1 MGNCIVDCF
10 IVNYLSIDYSQ
21 LKRGKDV
28 SRFYEKQKLNRSDE
42 VFLFAIFVT
51 IMVNYFWKAI

>member
-1 MGNCIVDCF
+1 MVSSAIGNCIVDCF

-28 SRFYEKQKLNRSDE
+28 SKKIVDFMKNKNLTAQTRFFYL
-42 VFLFAIFVT
+42 
-51 IMVNYFWKAI
+51 